1 MDIKSKVYSNLP
13 VALQNRLVSLY
24 GSRIL
29 AQRFGPEYEKAMD
42 FYETSQWWNRE
53 ELRAYQDER
62 LHVLV
67 RHAFDTVPYYGD
79 LMRAQGLSPDDITT
93 QDDLSKLPALT
104 KHDVRH
110 NIDRLIS
117 TDADRRRLHKAY
129 TSGSTGL
136 PVSVYWD
143 QGVTTINNASLWR
156 CRRWAGFEFGRPYAS
171 LLVYAV
177 VPERQAS
184 PPFWRLNAPWNQ
196 LLLSSLH
203 LSVQNVPAYL
213 DAMNERGVE
222 ALEAYPSTAYVLAQF
237 MRELDVFL
245 PLTCVFTTSEPL
257 LDFQREAIEERFRCS
272 VFDAYGQAERVMFS
286 GECSEHR
293 GHHVHEEYG
302 ITELVDADGEPVPT
316 GSVGRVLATGLHN
329 FAMPLLR
336 YEVGDAAAFTGEP
349 CPCGRGLRLLDGVST
364 KAEDILVMPD
374 GRMVTS
380 TAFLRAF
387 KGIVGID
394 QLQVVQRATDR
405 LTVRLVTN
413 PEYSD
418 RGEQTIRTRLRERF
432 GEDVTLS
439 FEFPESIPRTGRGKY
454 RTVISD
460 VPLQWGQASTAN
472 LYQGEH
478 SE

>member
-1 MDIKSKVYSNLP
+1 LDLKSRLYSNLP
-13 VALQNRLVSLY
+13 VALQNRLVSMY

-29 AQRFGPEYEKAMD
+29 SERFDSDYEKAMA
-42 FYETSQWWNRE
+42 FYEVSQWWSRE

-62 LHVLV
+62 LRTLV
-67 RHAFDTVPYYGD
+67 KHAFDTVPYYHEA
-79 LMRAQGLSPDDITT
+79 MRGQGLSPDDITT
-93 QDDLSKLPALT
+93 QGDLSKLPPLT

-110 NIDRLIS
+110 NLDRLIS
-117 TDADRRRLHKAY
+117 TGADRRRLHKAY

-136 PVSVYWD
+136 PVAVYWD
-143 QGVTTINNASLWR
+143 HGVTTMNNASLWR
-156 CRRWAGFEFGRPYAS
+156 CRRWAQFEFGRPYAS

-177 VPERQAS
+177 VPERQSS

-203 LSVQNVPAYL
+203 LSVRNVPSYL
-213 DAMNERGVE
+213 EAMGERGVE

-237 MRELDVFL
+237 MRELGAFF
-245 PLTCVFTTSEPL
+245 PLSCVFTTSEPL
-257 LDFQREAIEERFRCS
+257 LDYQREAIEERFRCG
-272 VFDAYGQAERVMFS
+272 VYDAYGQAERVMFS
-286 GECSEHR
+286 AECSEHR

-302 ITELVDADGEPVPT
+302 ITELVDSDGQPVPT

-329 FAMPLLR
+329 YAMPLLR

-387 KGIVGID
+387 KGVVGID
-394 QLQVVQRATDR
+394 QIQVVQRVADH

-413 PEYSD
+413 SGYGD
-418 RGEQTIRTRLRERF
+418 RGERTIRTRLRERF

-439 FEFPESIPRTGRGKY
+439 FEFPETIPRTGRGKY

-460 VPLQWGQASTAN
+460 VPLQWGEATTAN
-472 LYQGEH
+472 LYQRER